1 MRRLRPLGLAVGWLV
16 LASLF
21 SAGAA
26 GIVTGMEHQPGSAAR
41 PELTWTADETARVA
55 LDASQADLAAL
66 ESELEALGIQARGA
80 LAALAGQDLETVQA
94 AIDEGGGLVT
104 RIRFASAAIRSDLAL
119 VPGVNGPTA
128 RLTTSDAVRARHAA
142 MIEALDATEGLG
154 EAWARL
160 TAGAPAAA
168 RMSQLLADH
177 DRIMG
182 EAILEGRD
190 ARYGPAIERID
201 EAAVTLGEA
210 RRLRDALAN
219 TVDVDVLDEWLNRNL
234 AYENAL
240 RDLYAAL
247 RESGG
252 RRTADV
258 RDALEA
264 HEAARRQL
272 PPDARG
278 LVVIMAEIGR
288 GGING
293 AVIGI
298 EEARGRLATALED
311 LAEPPPAP

>member
-1 MRRLRPLGLAVGWLV
+1 VRRLRLAGLALAWLV

-26 GIVTGMEHQPGSAAR
+26 GIVTGMEHSPGSAAR
-41 PELTWTADETARVA
+41 PELTWAADEAATAA
-55 LDASQADLAAL
+55 LDASLADLAAL
-66 ESELEALGIQARGA
+66 ESALEELGIQARGA

-94 AIDEGGGLVT
+94 AIDEGTGLVT
-104 RIRFASAAIRSDLAL
+104 RIRFESAAIRSELAL
-119 VPGVNGPTA
+119 IPGVNGPAA
-128 RLTTSDAVRARHAA
+128 RLTTSDAVRARHGA
-142 MIEALDATEGLG
+142 MVEALDATEGLG
-154 EAWARL
+154 DAWGRL

-182 EAILEGRD
+182 EAILEGRV
-190 ARYGPAIERID
+190 ARYGPAIDRID
-201 EAAVTLGEA
+201 EAAVTLGQA
-210 RRLRDALAN
+210 RQLRDLLAN
-219 TVDVDVLDEWLNRNL
+219 TVDVEVLDEWLNRNL

-258 RDALEA
+258 REALEA

-298 EEARGRLATALED
+298 EQARGRLASAIEQ
-311 LAEPPPAP
+311 LAEPTAAP